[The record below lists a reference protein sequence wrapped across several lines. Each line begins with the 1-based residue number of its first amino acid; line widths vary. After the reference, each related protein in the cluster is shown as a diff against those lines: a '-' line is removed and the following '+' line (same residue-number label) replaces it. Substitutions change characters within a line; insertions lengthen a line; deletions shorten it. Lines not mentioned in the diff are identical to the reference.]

1 MAAVIGSSPGFQEL
15 FTNISF
21 KFNPTESED
30 VVQSLKRNYGGKFN
44 SLDNQNLLTS
54 LQLLEKQGFV
64 TDNKL
69 TLIEEFVAP
78 KSNKEMQIREMIK
91 SFKDSRER
99 QIKSEKELPGRQDEI
114 KKITKKLGIKGQSRL
129 IVNLFGSAGVGKTT
143 LAKAVCSK
151 WQGKYVAFDLREAKD
166 MRAVYFNVMSSLGLT
181 VPIGYIDQNYIITK
195 YTRRFNGQRSEF
207 SFYSI
212 MLNSSPLDKERKA
225 RT

>member
-114 KKITKKLGIKGQSRL
+114 KKITKKLGIKGQ
-129 IVNLFGSAGVGKTT
+129 
-143 LAKAVCSK
+143 
-151 WQGKYVAFDLREAKD
+151 
-166 MRAVYFNVMSSLGLT
+166 
-181 VPIGYIDQNYIITK
+181 
-195 YTRRFNGQRSEF
+195 
-207 SFYSI
+207 
-212 MLNSSPLDKERKA
+212 
-225 RT
+225 